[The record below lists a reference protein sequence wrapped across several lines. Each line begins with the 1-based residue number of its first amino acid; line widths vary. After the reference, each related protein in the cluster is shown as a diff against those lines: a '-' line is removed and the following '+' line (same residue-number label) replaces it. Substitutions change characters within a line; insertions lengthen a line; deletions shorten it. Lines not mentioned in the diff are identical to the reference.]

1 MSTERDGIERD
12 GTERDITG
20 RAVVAAAGLDTLAEL
35 ARELRELSVALDAFI
50 AGDDAAFT
58 AEEALAGYHTLALAS
73 MQAGTIRRMREQ
85 AARRA
90 TVVPLTPRP
99 V

>member
-1 MSTERDGIERD
+1 MH
-12 GTERDITG
+12 TERDITG
-20 RAVVAAAGLDTLAEL
+20 QAVIAAAGLHTLTEL
-35 ARELRELSVALDAFI
+35 AGQLRELSVALDAFI

-85 AARRA
+85 NRRQA

-99 V
+99 R